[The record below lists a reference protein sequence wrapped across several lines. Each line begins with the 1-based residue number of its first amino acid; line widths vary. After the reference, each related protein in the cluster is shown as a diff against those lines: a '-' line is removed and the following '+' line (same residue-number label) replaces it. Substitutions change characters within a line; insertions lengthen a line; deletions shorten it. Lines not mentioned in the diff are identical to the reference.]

1 MKAFRS
7 QALQSINYLALYPNV
22 PDWLDPLL
30 AKGKGIMVWR
40 VR

>member
-1 MKAFRS
+1 MTALRS
-7 QALQSINYLALYPNV
+7 QVSQSVNCLALCPH
-22 PDWLDPLL
+22 DAELDPLP

>member
-1 MKAFRS
+1 MTAFRS
-7 QALQSINYLALYPNV
+7 QASQSINYPALCPHEAAI
-22 PDWLDPLL
+22 DPLP

>member
-1 MKAFRS
+1 MTALRAQVSQSVNCLAFCPHE
-7 QALQSINYLALYPNV
+7 AE
-22 PDWLDPLL
+22 LDPLP